1 MKKANLGLTN
11 LGNLSKL
18 GFAWAAQPSAAPR
31 RNAPLR
37 ASVAAASAS
46 AAKARVP
53 SPPKARVP
61 SPPKARVP
69 SPPKARVP
77 SPPKAR
83 RQTPSPV
90 RRARARLAAGR
101 FPSPN
106 KSALKAWEKLSANEK
121 RELRRHGVMGPR
133 IAPTRFIQNLMNEEA
148 ERLER
153 SRSRYSNNAKKNAR
167 LRASNL
173 KRVRQIQKILSIIF
187 THVRSPT
194 HLRRDPFTT
203 RSPRSPRRS
212 RARGRSLS
220 TIREDQ

>member
-1 MKKANLGLTN
+1 MKKSNLGLSN
-11 LGNLSKL
+11 FGNLSKL
-18 GFAWAAQPSAAPR
+18 AMAWAAQPSATPR
-31 RNAPLR
+31 QNAPLR
-37 ASVAAASAS
+37 AAVAAASAS
-46 AAKARVP
+46 AARARVP
-53 SPPKARVP
+53 SPPKAKTP
-61 SPPKARVP
+61 SPPKAKAP
-69 SPPKARVP
+69 SPPKAL
-77 SPPKAR
+77 R
-83 RQTPSPV
+83 RTPSPV
-90 RRARARLAAGR
+90 RRARARLATGR

-106 KSALKAWEKLSANEK
+106 KSALKTWEKLSANEK
-121 RELRRHGVMGPR
+121 REMRRHGVMGPR
-133 IAPTRFIQNLMNEEA
+133 VAPTRFIQNLMNEEA

-212 RARGRSLS
+212 HGQGRTLS
-220 TIREDQ
+220 TIREGP